1 MCTISVLR
9 VVGMLSNIYVL
20 FVKRGLKNVMNA
32 WNEKRNKY
40 SYQKLI
46 LNLVTIFVFTDSS
59 SPTATL
65 TVVEFSN
72 LSSLLC
78 FSHSPN
84 TFSRAFRDNSQ
95 AYLNVNDLLPQ
106 FVAM

>member
-1 MCTISVLR
+1 M
-9 VVGMLSNIYVL
+9 VGVLSNIYVL

-32 WNEKRNKY
+32 WNEKRNKH
-40 SYQKLI
+40 SYQKMI
-46 LNLVTIFVFTDSS
+46 LNLVTIFVFTNL
-59 SPTATL
+59 SPTLTL
-65 TVVEFSN
+65 TVVECSN
-72 LSSLLC
+72 LSSLVC

-84 TFSRAFRDNSQ
+84 TFSRAFRDNFQ